1 MNCRDFNNVVG
12 ELADG
17 RPLEAAARE
26 AASGHAAGCADCA
39 AQLSDARGVGAAL
52 RVAARAD
59 VEAAPARVKEALLG
73 AFAEWVREDMEPRPP
88 VAERTPVVVELPARR
103 ALRRWDAAAV
113 AAAAAVLLILGSA
126 YLLRESR
133 RASRPSQTEAALPAP
148 AVSPENVVG
157 PTAETAEKN
166 KSASAPN
173 VARST
178 SNGAAANPPIKRT
191 QALAHK
197 TPRVENAAAKLK
209 SETAARGGSG
219 GTRKGAASGGGDYL
233 PLTYLAG
240 ATAMES
246 GTVVRLELSR
256 AALISLGVPLSA
268 ERTDETFK
276 ADVVIGDDGV
286 ARAIRLV
293 GND

>member
-1 MNCRDFNNVVG
+1 MNCRDFNNVVN

-17 RPLEAAARE
+17 RLMEAAARE
-26 AASGHAAGCADCA
+26 AGLGHASECVDCA
-39 AQLSDARGVGAAL
+39 AQLMDARGTSAAL
-52 RVAARAD
+52 HIAARAD
-59 VEAAPARVKEALLG
+59 VEEAPARVKETLLN
-73 AFAEWVREDMEPRPP
+73 AFAERLRESMEQPAP
-88 VAERTPVVVELPARR
+88 VAERPPVVVELPARR
-103 ALRRWDAAAV
+103 ALRRWDAATV

-133 RASRPSQTEAALPAP
+133 RASQPSQMEAALPAP

-157 PTAETAEKN
+157 PETPDKN
-166 KSASAPN
+166 KGASVPTIPQDA
-173 VARST
+173 ST
-178 SNGAAANPPIKRT
+178 NAAANPPIKRT
-191 QALAHK
+191 TPLAHK
-197 TPRVENAAAKLK
+197 APRVENVAAKLK
-209 SETAARGGSG
+209 SETAARNSAGSM
-219 GTRKGAASGGGDYL
+219 RKGAGSNGGEYL

-246 GTVVRLELSR
+246 GTVVRVEMSR